1 MSREI
6 LTLKKRNKIVT
17 IPSDAGT
24 PESAPAETQQ
34 EATQQ
39 PQKKNKAEAHAKKR
53 KRRTDRIAQ
62 HWAIFTEQGARP
74 LAIGIREQM
83 IADAE
88 ARGLDITVS
97 HIKQGLRDYINRKVY
112 LKALIP
118 GGSRFDMTGQPNGE
132 VTAEQRQDAQRKLD
146 KWTLLDVIKEKSKL
160 INTKIIESNSI

>member
-1 MSREI
+1 MTRPI
-6 LTLKKRNKIVT
+6 LTLKKKPAAVMPPAPDTCKT
-17 IPSDAGT
+17 IPAK
-24 PESAPAETQQ
+24 TQQ
-34 EATQQ
+34 EAPQQ
-39 PQKKNKAEAHAKKR
+39 PQEKNKAQVHAKKR

-97 HIKQGLRDYINRKVY
+97 HIKQGLYDYINRRVY
-112 LKALIP
+112 LKALTL

-132 VTAEQRQDAQRKLD
+132 VTAEQQQDAQRKLD
-146 KWTLLDVIKEKSKL
+146 KWDNAKTGQPV
-160 INTKIIESNSI
+160 

>member
-6 LTLKKRNKIVT
+6 LTLKKSNKTVT
-17 IPSDAGT
+17 NKPAAGAS
-24 PESAPAETQQ
+24 ESAPAETQQ
-34 EATQQ
+34 EAPQQ

-62 HWAIFTEQGARP
+62 HWAVFTLQGARP
-74 LAIGIREQM
+74 LATGIREQM

-97 HIKQGLRDYINRKVY
+97 HIKQGLYDYINRSVY
-112 LKALIP
+112 LKALTL

-132 VTAEQRQDAQRKLD
+132 VTPEQQQDAQRKLD
-146 KWTLLDVIKEKSKL
+146 KWQREADHAAKHKE
-160 INTKIIESNSI
+160 TD

>member
-6 LTLKKRNKIVT
+6 LTLKKSNKAIT
-17 IPSDAGT
+17 IQGDI
-24 PESAPAETQQ
+24 SAPKSAPDKTQQ
-34 EATQQ
+34 EVTQQ

-62 HWAIFTEQGARP
+62 HWPVFTLQGARP

-97 HIKQGLRDYINRKVY
+97 HIKQGLYDYINRRVY
-112 LKALIP
+112 LKALTL
-118 GGSRFDMTGQPNGE
+118 GGNRFDMTGQPNGE
-132 VTAEQRQDAQRKLD
+132 VTPEQRQDAQRKLD
-146 KWTLLDVIKEKSKL
+146 KWQRVDKK
-160 INTKIIESNSI
+160 

>member
-6 LTLKKRNKIVT
+6 LTLKKSNKAIT
-17 IPSDAGT
+17 IKADNST
-24 PESAPAETQQ
+24 PKSAPAETQQ

-62 HWAIFTEQGARP
+62 HWPVFTLQGARP

-97 HIKQGLRDYINRKVY
+97 HIKQGLYDYINRRVY

-132 VTAEQRQDAQRKLD
+132 VTPEQQQDAQRKLD
-146 KWTLLDVIKEKSKL
+146 KWQRVDKK
-160 INTKIIESNSI
+160 

>member
-6 LTLKKRNKIVT
+6 LTLKKSNKT
-17 IPSDAGT
+17 ITVQADTST
-24 PESAPAETQQ
+24 PKIAPDKTQQ
-34 EATQQ
+34 EVTQR
-39 PQKKNKAEAHAKKR
+39 PQKKNRAEAHAKKR

-62 HWAIFTEQGARP
+62 HWPVFTLQGARP

-97 HIKQGLRDYINRKVY
+97 HIKQGLYDYINRRVY
-112 LKALIP
+112 LKALTL

-132 VTAEQRQDAQRKLD
+132 VTPEQRQDAQRKLD
-146 KWTLLDVIKEKSKL
+146 KWQRVDKK
-160 INTKIIESNSI
+160 

>member
-6 LTLKKRNKIVT
+6 LTLTKSNKAIT
-17 IPSDAGT
+17 IQADNST
-24 PESAPAETQQ
+24 PKSAPDKTQQ
-34 EATQQ
+34 EAPEQ

-62 HWAIFTEQGARP
+62 HWPVFTLQGARP

-97 HIKQGLRDYINRKVY
+97 HIKQGLYDYINRRVY
-112 LKALIP
+112 LKALTL
-118 GGSRFDMTGQPNGE
+118 GGSRFDMIGQPNGE
-132 VTAEQRQDAQRKLD
+132 VTAEQQQDAQRKLD
-146 KWTLLDVIKEKSKL
+146 KWQTRE
-160 INTKIIESNSI
+160 

>member
-1 MSREI
+1 MNNTSEKSKRYCVTSGRSV
-6 LTLKKRNKIVT
+6 LTLKRKAPHVT
-17 IPSDAGT
+17 
-24 PESAPAETQQ
+24 APDKTRQDVP
-34 EATQQ
+34 QQ

-62 HWAIFTEQGARP
+62 HWPVFTLQGARP

-97 HIKQGLRDYINRKVY
+97 HIKQGLCDYINRRVY

-118 GGSRFDMTGQPNGE
+118 GGSRFDMTGQPKDE
-132 VTAEQRQDAQRKLD
+132 VTPEQQQDAQRKLD
-146 KWTLLDVIKEKSKL
+146 KWNGTQSDLPV
-160 INTKIIESNSI
+160 